1 MLRFLC
7 ILSYM
12 LMSLYLICV
21 VYNDRRRFSGTYV
34 KLWQLGLFKR
44 AMEQWM
50 NVNYDDCD
58 WFIRI
63 LRWRR
68 EYAVHCT
75 WTWLVHWMSFYRI
88 WREML
93 SLIELVI
100 DKTLTYDF
108 NVVAFRI
115 FMIIVYAH
123 NDDTDIF
130 VYYVSCI
137 YKKINIQSKTLI

>member
-1 MLRFLC
+1 
-7 ILSYM
+7 
-12 LMSLYLICV
+12 
-21 VYNDRRRFSGTYV
+21 
-34 KLWQLGLFKR
+34 
-44 AMEQWM
+44 
-50 NVNYDDCD
+50 
-58 WFIRI
+58 
-63 LRWRR
+63 
-68 EYAVHCT
+68 
-75 WTWLVHWMSFYRI
+75 
-88 WREML
+88 ML

-130 VYYVSCI
+130 VYYVSYI